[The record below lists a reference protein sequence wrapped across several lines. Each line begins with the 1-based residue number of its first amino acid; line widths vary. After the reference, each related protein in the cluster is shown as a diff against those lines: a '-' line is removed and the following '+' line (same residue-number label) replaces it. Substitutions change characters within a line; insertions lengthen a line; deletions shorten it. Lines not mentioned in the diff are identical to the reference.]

1 MLNTRSRNTRNYQ
14 NSLRVLTQNIRV
26 NSNESSDRLNIPEG
40 GFFNIPDTSFGPPMR
55 PDDFMHES
63 ITVSNRTRINIPE
76 TPEFLNNVREII
88 QNLKSEKILTPYE
101 SKEEFECPLTLKLH
115 KTGFILPCNHI
126 FSDEILKW
134 NKNTCPCCRAKY

>member
-1 MLNTRSRNTRNYQ
+1 
-14 NSLRVLTQNIRV
+14 
-26 NSNESSDRLNIPEG
+26 
-40 GFFNIPDTSFGPPMR
+40 MR